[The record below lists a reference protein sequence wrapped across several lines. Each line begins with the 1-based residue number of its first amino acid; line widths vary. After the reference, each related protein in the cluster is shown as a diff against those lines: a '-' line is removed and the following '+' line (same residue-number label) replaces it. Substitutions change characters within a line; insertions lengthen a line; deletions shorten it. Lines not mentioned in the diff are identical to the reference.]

1 MSAPLAGP
9 LTFEPR
15 YRDYVWGGRNLARV
29 LGRDLPPG
37 VVAESWEVSAHAT
50 APTVADRGPLRGR
63 TLLELAA
70 EHGAALV
77 GRNAERAYGPG
88 RFPLLVKLL
97 DAAQPLS
104 VQVHPDDARAALRG
118 DGELGK
124 TEMWHVLHADPG
136 AEVVLGLRDGTDERA
151 LRRACADSRIEEL
164 LNRAAVKAGDSILV
178 PAGTVHAI
186 LGGAVLLEVQQDSD
200 VTYRLHDWGR
210 TGADGRPRPLH
221 LEEAIGAIDF
231 AGPAPRVRPLAG
243 AASGAARA
251 PTTVSAAGEGVDRQV
266 LASCP
271 AFVVE
276 RLRLPKGAELERRV
290 DPASCEVWGVLEG
303 RARLSPSDRARA
315 VTLPA
320 VRFALLPAAMGT
332 FTVRTTRGAVAV
344 RAYVPS
350 PECPAR
356 DSNPEPAD

>member
-1 MSAPLAGP
+1 MGALLAGP
-9 LTFEPR
+9 LIFAPR

-37 VVAESWEVSAHAT
+37 VVAESWEVSAHPT
-50 APTVADRGPLRGR
+50 APTMADRGPLRGR
-63 TLLELAA
+63 TLRELAA

-77 GRNAERAYGPG
+77 GRNAERACGPG

-136 AEVVLGLRDGTDERA
+136 AEVVLGLRDGTDEGA
-151 LRRACADSRIEEL
+151 LRRACADGRIEEH

-186 LGGAVLLEVQQDSD
+186 LGGAVLLEIQQDSD

-210 TGADGRPRPLH
+210 IGADGQPRPLH
-221 LEEAIGAIDF
+221 LEEAMEAIDF
-231 AGPAPRVRPLAG
+231 AGPPPRVRPLAG
-243 AASGAARA
+243 AADTS
-251 PTTVSAAGEGVDRQV
+251 EGVDRQV

-276 RLRLPKGAELERRV
+276 RLRLPEGVELERRV

-320 VRFALLPAAMGT
+320 VRFALLPAAMGA
-332 FTVRTTRGAVAV
+332 FTVRTAGGAVAV

>member
-1 MSAPLAGP
+1 MGAPLAGP

-15 YRDYVWGGRNLARV
+15 YRDYVWGGRNLARM
-29 LGRDLPPG
+29 LSRDLPPG
-37 VVAESWEVSAHAT
+37 IVAESWEVSAHPA

-63 TLLELAA
+63 TLRELAA

-97 DAAQPLS
+97 DAAEPLS
-104 VQVHPDDARAALRG
+104 LQVHPDNARAALRG

-124 TEMWHVLHADPG
+124 TEMWHVLRAEPG
-136 AEVVLGLRDGTDERA
+136 AEIVCGLTPGTDEA
-151 LRRACADSRIEEL
+151 GLRRALAAGRVDGC
-164 LNRAAVKAGDSILV
+164 LNRLEVHAGDSVLV

-186 LGGAVLLEVQQDSD
+186 LGGSVILEVQQSSD

-221 LEEAIGAIDF
+221 LEEAVEAIEF
-231 AGPAPRVRPLAG
+231 ARPTPRVRPLADG
-243 AASGAARA
+243 TDS
-251 PTTVSAAGEGVDRQV
+251 SEGIGRQV

-276 RLRLPKGAELERRV
+276 RLRLPKGVELERRV

-303 RARLSPSDRARA
+303 RARLSPSDHHRA

-320 VRFALLPAAMGT
+320 VGFALLPAEMGA
-332 FTVRTTRGAVAV
+332 FTVRTAGGAVAV
-344 RAYVPS
+344 RAYVPP